1 MPKPSPEAVD
11 RFKQAVPPEAAV
23 TLRPMFG
30 NLAAF
35 ANGYLFAGLF
45 GDDVFVR
52 ADDDG
57 QARIMRDGGTVFA
70 PMPGRPMRAYV
81 VLPTAWRA
89 ETPRLA
95 GEFRVALAHT
105 MTLPPKEP
113 KPKKPTKPKAR

>member
-1 MPKPSPEAVD
+1 MPKPSSEAVD
-11 RFKQAVPPEAAV
+11 RFKQAVPHDAAV

-52 ADDDG
+52 ADDDA
-57 QARIMRDGGTVFA
+57 QARIMGEGGTAFA

-81 VLPTAWRA
+81 MLPTAWRT

-95 GEFRVALAHT
+95 DESRLALVHT
-105 MTLPPKEP
+105 MGLPPKEP
-113 KPKKPTKPKAR
+113 KPKKPKSTKP